1 MPFWP
6 IYAKFGEEMQK
17 LMKTQVTSP
26 KQQLFENPRWQTAAV
41 LKIVLSPYLS
51 RETSDFDQIW

>member
-6 IYAKFGEEMQK
+6 IYAKFGEEMQN
-17 LMKTQVTSP
+17 LMKTQATCP